1 MKIKNKYKVYQNKMS
16 DIKSLNEEIINAHN
30 KHYETSK
37 TGLVLLDESPN
48 GNIIY
53 HLYSDGSITYQKGG
67 WAYQQ
72 RSEFVYLYPLS
83 NYKILCNEFPKK
95 TKDETTTYAILTR
108 EECITFR
115 KKMDEMITNHL
126 NQKP

>member
-1 MKIKNKYKVYQNKMS
+1 MT

-37 TGLVLLDESPN
+37 TGLVIPTESPN

-67 WAYQQ
+67 WAYRQ
-72 RSEFVYLYPLS
+72 RSEFDNTPPLT
-83 NYKILCNEFPKK
+83 NYKMLNFEFPKK
-95 TKDETTTYAILTR
+95 TNDETTYVILTYN
-108 EECITFR
+108 ECKNFR
-115 KKMDEMITNHL
+115 IRMFELIADYLSKK
-126 NQKP
+126 P